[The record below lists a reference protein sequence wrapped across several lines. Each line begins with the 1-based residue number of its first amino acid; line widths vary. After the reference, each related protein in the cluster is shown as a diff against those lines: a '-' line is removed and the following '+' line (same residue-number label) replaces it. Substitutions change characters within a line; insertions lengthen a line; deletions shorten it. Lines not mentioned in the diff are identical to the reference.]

1 MSMELWVR
9 SVNASTQNQVLKRG
23 INVPPPNQSIL
34 WVFIQDY
41 CVILVIH
48 LLFERPI
55 TYLMFT
61 SGLFLCT

>member
-23 INVPPPNQSIL
+23 INVPPPNQGIL
-34 WVFIQDY
+34 CVFIQDY

-48 LLFERPI
+48 LLFERPN

-61 SGLFLCT
+61 FGLFLCT